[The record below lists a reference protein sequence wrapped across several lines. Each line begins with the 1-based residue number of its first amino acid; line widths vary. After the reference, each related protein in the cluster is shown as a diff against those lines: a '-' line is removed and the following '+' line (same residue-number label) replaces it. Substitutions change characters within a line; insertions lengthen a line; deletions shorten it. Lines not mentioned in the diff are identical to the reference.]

1 MFRNKVVLITG
12 ASAGIGRS
20 TALAFAHEGATVG
33 LLARRV
39 ERIKSLVQ
47 QIEPLPGRAVP
58 LQADVSNNQ
67 ELKLALE
74 KLLSTCGQ
82 LDVLVNNAGM
92 GVFGRTP
99 TDQEFN
105 QIFDVNVKAVYKLSL
120 LALPHLEKTS
130 GNIVNLG
137 SAVVGRPF
145 ANEFVYM
152 ASKGAVAALTKGMA
166 ASWGKR
172 GVRVNLIQPGVIES
186 DFNVTAG
193 MPVEVANKMHELS
206 EGLNALDT
214 TGNPEDV
221 AQAVLFL
228 ASEQARFIT
237 GATLNVDAGL
247 TLATIRV

>member
-1 MFRNKVVLITG
+1 MK
-12 ASAGIGRS
+12 ASID
-20 TALAFAHEGATVG
+20 E
-33 LLARRV
+33 
-39 ERIKSLVQ
+39 
-47 QIEPLPGRAVP
+47 
-58 LQADVSNNQ
+58 
-67 ELKLALE
+67 ELKAALE
-74 KLLSTCGQ
+74 KLLSMCSR
-82 LDVLVNNAGM
+82 LDVLVNNAGI

-99 TDQEFN
+99 TDEEFN

-120 LALPHLEKTS
+120 LGLPHLEKTS

-137 SAVVGRPF
+137 SAVVERPF
-145 ANEFVYM
+145 ANELVYM

-166 ASWGKR
+166 ASWGKQ
-172 GVRVNLIQPGVIES
+172 GVRVNLIQPGVIAS

-193 MPVEVANKMHELS
+193 IPVEIANKMNQFS
-206 EGLNALDT
+206 KGLNALNT

-247 TLATIRV
+247 TLGTIRM